1 MSSLATLIY
10 APRSIGLFA
19 NGVFTGLGLCM
30 NGVFVP
36 AIKAT
41 KDPLPVFY
49 QVYAKASKIA
59 VLSIVVSTAAN
70 AVCYYRTKDTRF
82 IYSTALSFVSLPY
95 TFFCIMPVNNQLF
108 AMEKEGSSYDRK
120 KVEQHITKWNK
131 LQYFRTITGTAA
143 FLINILYR

>member
-70 AVCYYRTKDTRF
+70 ADTRF